1 MIRILFLALFTA
13 AVSLAIYLFF
23 YLGFYKPVDIG
34 IAERPAMNLLF
45 KPHTGAYHLIGPVIR
60 EVEAWSAQNH
70 VACDK
75 TFGEYIDD
83 PDAVDQDRLRSRGG
97 CLVAGPVEIKPPDFQ
112 YETRP
117 GRKYVVAHFSGSPS
131 IGPFKVYPKVHAYFA
146 KQKLKSTQPVIEV
159 YTVHDNTVETE
170 FLFPLD

>member
-1 MIRILFLALFTA
+1 MIRTLLLALFTA
-13 AVSLAIYLFF
+13 ALTLAIYLFF
-23 YLGFYKPVDIG
+23 YLGFYKPVDI
-34 IAERPAMNLLF
+34 AVADRPELKLLF
-45 KPHTGAYHLIGPVIR
+45 KPHMGAYHFIGPVIR

-83 PDAVDQDRLRSRGG
+83 PASVDQDRLRSRGG
-97 CLVAGPVEIKPPDFQ
+97 CLVNGPVMSAPADFQ

-117 GRKYVVAHFSGSPS
+117 ARKYVVAHFSGSPS
-131 IGPFKVYPKVHAYFA
+131 IGPFKVYPKVRDYFE
-146 KQKLKSTQPVIEV
+146 KQKLKSSQPVIEV
-159 YTVHDNTVETE
+159 YTVHDNSVDTE